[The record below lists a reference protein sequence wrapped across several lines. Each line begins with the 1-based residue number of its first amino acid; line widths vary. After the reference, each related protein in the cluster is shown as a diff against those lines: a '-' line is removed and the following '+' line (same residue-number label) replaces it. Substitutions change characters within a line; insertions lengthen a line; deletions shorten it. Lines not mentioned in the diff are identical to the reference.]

1 MTAKLGPNPSVN
13 LGRHAAACK
22 VCSHPQQE
30 EIERDFINWES
41 PASIAKQYGLRDRS
55 SVYRHAHAL
64 GLFSKRGRNVRAALE
79 KIIEKAGEVEVSAT
93 AVVNAVSAYARINT
107 AGQWVERS
115 ERIDLNELFNR
126 MSSLELEEYAR
137 DGKLPDWFTSITGA
151 AIKEDRAK
159 DSENG

>member
-1 MTAKLGPNPSVN
+1 MRKETKVVN

-22 VCSHPQQE
+22 VCSHPQRE
-30 EIERDFINWES
+30 EIERDFIDWES
-41 PASIAKQYGLRDRS
+41 PASIAKRYGLRDRS

-64 GLFSKRGRNVRAALE
+64 GLFSKRARNVRAALE

-93 AVVNAVSAYARINT
+93 AVVSAVSAYARINT

-151 AIKEDRAK
+151 AIKDDRAK
-159 DSENG
+159 DSENE

>member
-1 MTAKLGPNPSVN
+1 MSRRLPSQPTN
-13 LGRHAAACK
+13 LGRHAAVWKICTHTQRK
-22 VCSHPQQE
+22 
-30 EIERDFINWES
+30 EIEHDFINWFS

-79 KIIEKAGEVEVSAT
+79 KIIERAGEVEVSAT
-93 AVVNAVSAYARINT
+93 AVVSAVSAYARINA
-107 AGQWVERS
+107 AGQWVERT

-126 MSSLELEEYAR
+126 MSSPELEEYAR
-137 DGKLPDWFTSITGA
+137 DGKLPDWFTSVTGA

-159 DSENG
+159 ESENG